1 MIFKSFGLNFNDLTK
16 RKHFLLYGENLSL
29 ITEISE
35 KIISESNL
43 KLGLTSKRYQE
54 EYLIQNPMLIE
65 QLLNSENLF
74 GEEEII
80 TIGKATDKIIEI
92 LDEKTIDNSDKKIIF
107 LSENL
112 TKKSRL
118 RILGENSNNFATI
131 ACYNDTQEQL
141 KNILIQKLKENK
153 VPISREL
160 LNSITETYSFNRQD
174 INDAIIKIKLLQ
186 KTSSLNDEN
195 LKNIFHSSS
204 ENDNFEIVNYC
215 LLGDKKNINKILT
228 NIYSQG
234 INFNEILAALKYKV
248 NKLIEILKSNNNKL
262 SINNLVEN
270 YKPPIFWKEKN
281 VIKDQLNR
289 WNIQELYM
297 LQNIIFETEMNC
309 KKNYDISSIIL
320 QQFIVTTSTKSFLDN
335 KLY

>member
-1 MIFKSFGLNFNDLTK
+1 MIFKSFGLNFNDLIK
-16 RKHFLLYGENLSL
+16 KKHFLLYGENLSL

-35 KIISESNL
+35 KIIFESNL
-43 KLGLTSKRYQE
+43 KFGLTSKRYQE
-54 EYLIQNPMLIE
+54 DYLIQNPILIE
-65 QLLNSENLF
+65 QLLNSDNLF
-74 GEEEII
+74 GEKEII
-80 TIGKATDKIIEI
+80 IIGKATDKIIEI

-118 RILGENSNNFATI
+118 RILGENSNSFATI

-174 INDAIIKIKLLQ
+174 INDSITKIKLLQ

-281 VIKDQLNR
+281 IIKDQLYR
-289 WNIQELYM
+289 WNILELYL

-309 KKNYDISSIIL
+309 KKNYDISSTIL
-320 QQFIVTTSTKSFLDN
+320 QQFIVTTSTKSCLEN